1 LTDEVTNDEVANG
14 VDFSTTA
21 GFLQWRSH
29 VKGGSA
35 ARYARGS
42 GMVVANETDP
52 ERKAFYNFLLQ
63 RAEENE
69 ICLTQKRHAEGTL
82 SYIVTKR
89 AAFLGERR

>member
-1 LTDEVTNDEVANG
+1 LSDEITTDELTNG
-14 VDFSTTA
+14 VDFNTTA

-29 VKGGSA
+29 VKGGSQ

-52 ERKAFYNFLLQ
+52 EKKAFYNFLLQ
-63 RAEENE
+63 QAEQGVV
-69 ICLTQKRHAEGTL
+69 CLTQRRDVDGLTH
-82 SYIVTKR
+82 YIVTKR